1 MTETRILLIRH
12 GQTDWNLNGRWQG
25 QLDVPL
31 NHEGKAQAAALAA
44 YLGDSALTA
53 VHTSDLSR
61 ARETAEAVARKTG
74 LSLQLDARWREMNLG
89 AFQGL
94 TMPEIQEKYP
104 EAAKVMHDDYLGFV
118 FPEGESRGMMQQR
131 AHQAFTELAS
141 AYPAGSTIAVVS
153 HGGPIKVL
161 LMKLF
166 PDDQEMRGIH
176 IHNTSITTLAQTG
189 AEWHLVE
196 AAAVHHLRR
205 DIPTEADGA

>member
-31 NHEGKAQAAALAA
+31 NQEGKAQAAALAA
-44 YLGDSALTA
+44 YLRSAMLTA

-61 ARETAEAVARKTG
+61 ARETAEAVARQTG
-74 LSLQLDARWREMNLG
+74 LSLQLDVRWREMNLG
-89 AFQGL
+89 IFQGL
-94 TMPEIQEKYP
+94 TLPEIQEKYP
-104 EAAKVMHDDYLGFV
+104 EVAAAMHDDYLGFV
-118 FPEGESRGMMQQR
+118 FPDGESRGLMQQR
-131 AHQAFTELAS
+131 AHQAFMELAS

-166 PDDQEMRGIH
+166 PDDPTMRSVH
-176 IHNTSITTLAQTG
+176 IHNTSITTLIRNG
-189 AEWHLVE
+189 AGWHLTE
-196 AAAVHHLRR
+196 IAAVHHLKR